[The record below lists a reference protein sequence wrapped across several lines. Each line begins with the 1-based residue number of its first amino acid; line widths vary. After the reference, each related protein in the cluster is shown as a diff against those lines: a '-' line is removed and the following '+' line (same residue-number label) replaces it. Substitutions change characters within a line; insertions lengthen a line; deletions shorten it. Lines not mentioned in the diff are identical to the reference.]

1 MDYQAA
7 NAIDEYKQKQSKEKY
22 GLDFFSTELYDG
34 NQVYVDDY
42 NVVADENIQDYFY
55 KKVGNKM
62 TSEQKIETIRNYA
75 DEEDLESLN
84 EIFQQYN
91 ERLSELLISI
101 GDNNILYGEMLG
113 LELSEYEVEG

>member
-1 MDYQAA
+1 MDQ
-7 NAIDEYKQKQSKEKY
+7 QKIEPPIEKY

-55 KKVGNKM
+55 KKVENKM
-62 TSEQKIETIRNYA
+62 TSEQKIEIIRDYA
-75 DEEDLESLN
+75 DEEDLKSLN

-101 GDNNILYGEMLG
+101 ADNNILYGEMLG
-113 LELSEYEVEG
+113 LEPSEYEVEG